1 MSQAELLAP
10 SPVVPSFPPL
20 SYQGVPVL
28 TTEMLA
34 QAYEVEP
41 YQIRQNFRNNRERFV
56 EGKHFFHLSGND
68 LKEFKNCV
76 ENFYS
81 VQLGKRAP
89 SLTLW
94 TERGAARN
102 AKMLD
107 SDRAW
112 DMFELLEET
121 FFRVVRPDPI
131 PVPDD
136 FPGTLSITPSSV
148 ADRKPL
154 RALVGSWAKLANA
167 PFDACWNQ
175 LKAAF
180 QLANIK
186 ELPQEWIPDAL
197 AWVQAK
203 IDALPKALPPQPER
217 LPLYRNGAF
226 YLPPA
231 NNPAHKPGPQE
242 EALMALW
249 KEWGS
254 RTRELEQ
261 LFNSLSRDLD
271 ACRGK
276 TFAYAISDLGRH
288 ANTAFG
294 TDAILEGLYA
304 SQDTACDLFRQ
315 ALHSMSRQLL
325 LSLNVA
331 VAMGR

>member
-1 MSQAELLAP
+1 MTQVLIFNEITL
-10 SPVVPSFPPL
+10 SPVTYQNSLWIRATELARALGYSDTRKITHLYERNADEFTPEMTQVIEITDVPEMGPL
-20 SYQGVPVL
+20 ENLRRKARIFSLRGCHLVAMFARTPV
-28 TTEMLA
+28 A
-34 QAYEVEP
+34 KA
-41 YQIRQNFRNNRERFV
+41 FRRWVLDVLDKLDAEQ
-56 EGKHFFHLSGND
+56 H
-68 LKEFKNCV
+68 
-76 ENFYS
+76 
-81 VQLGKRAP
+81 
-89 SLTLW
+89 
-94 TERGAARN
+94 AARN
-102 AKMLD
+102 ITQD
-107 SDRAW
+107 I
-112 DMFELLEET
+112 
-121 FFRVVRPDPI
+121 V
-131 PVPDD
+131 D
-136 FPGTLSITPSSV
+136 FPGTLSLTPSTTE
-148 ADRKPL
+148 DRKPL
-154 RALVGSWAKLANA
+154 RALVGSWAKLSNA

-180 QLANIK
+180 QLANIRD
-186 ELPQEWIPDAL
+186 LPQEWIPDAI
-197 AWVQAK
+197 AWVQK
-203 IDALPKALPPQPER
+203 RIDALPKALPPQPEH
-217 LPLYRNGAF
+217 LPLYRDGAF

-288 ANTAFG
+288 ADTAFS
-294 TDAILEGLYA
+294 TDAMLEGLYA
-304 SQDTACDLFRQ
+304 SQDTARDLFRQ

>member
-1 MSQAELLAP
+1 MSQATLL
-10 SPVVPSFPPL
+10 SPAPL
-20 SYQGVPVL
+20 SPSVSLHSGRPA
-28 TTEMLA
+28 TTSL
-34 QAYEVEP
+34 EVA
-41 YQIRQNFRNNRERFV
+41 
-56 EGKHFFHLSGND
+56 KFF
-68 LKEFKNCV
+68 
-76 ENFYS
+76 
-81 VQLGKRAP
+81 GKRHDNVLRDVDMLLSQLP
-89 SLTLW
+89 ENSLQLNFEETYQEQETPLGVKQVRMFILYRDGFMLLVMGY
-94 TERGAARN
+94 TGKKALAMKLAYIEAFNRMEEELARQKEAARN
-102 AKMLD
+102 ITQD
-107 SDRAW
+107 I
-112 DMFELLEET
+112 
-121 FFRVVRPDPI
+121 V
-131 PVPDD
+131 D
-136 FPGTLSITPSSV
+136 FPGTLSLTSSTTE
-148 ADRKPL
+148 DRKPL
-154 RALVGSWAKLANA
+154 RALVGSWAKLSNA

-180 QLANIK
+180 QLTSIRD
-186 ELPQEWIPDAL
+186 LPQEWIPDAL
-197 AWVQAK
+197 AWVQAR

-231 NNPAHKPGPQE
+231 NNPVHKPGPQE

-288 ANTAFG
+288 ADTAFS
-294 TDAILEGLYA
+294 TDAMLEGLYA
-304 SQDTACDLFRQ
+304 SQDTARDLFRQ

>member
-1 MSQAELLAP
+1 MSQALTFNNVTLAP
-10 SPVVPSFPPL
+10 IPHQNSLWIRSV
-20 SYQGVPVL
+20 
-28 TTEMLA
+28 ELA
-34 QAYEVEP
+34 RAL
-41 YQIRQNFRNNRERFV
+41 
-56 EGKHFFHLSGND
+56 G
-68 LKEFKNCV
+68 
-76 ENFYS
+76 YS
-81 VQLGKRAP
+81 DESSVGRIYK
-89 SLTLW
+89 
-94 TERGAARN
+94 RN
-102 AKMLD
+102 AEEFTPEMTQVIEISDTVNLTVPARIFSLRGCHLVAMFARTPVAKAFRRWVLD
-107 SDRAW
+107 VLDKLDAEQHAASSS
-112 DMFELLEET
+112 
-121 FFRVVRPDPI
+121 
-131 PVPDD
+131 PDD
-136 FPGTLSITPSSV
+136 FTSPLSLTPSSTE
-148 ADRKPL
+148 DRKPL
-154 RALVGSWAKLANA
+154 RALVGSWAQVSGL
-167 PFDACWNQ
+167 PFAACWNQ

-197 AWVQAK
+197 AWVQAR

-226 YLPPA
+226 HLPPA

-271 ACRGK
+271 ARRGK

-288 ANTAFG
+288 ADTAFG
-294 TDAILEGLYA
+294 TDAMLEGLHA
-304 SQDTACDLFRQ
+304 SQDTARDLFRQ

>member
-1 MSQAELLAP
+1 MSQAQLIPEVFSP
-10 SPVVPSFPPL
+10 SVSLHAGRPA
-20 SYQGVPVL
+20 
-28 TTEMLA
+28 TTSL
-34 QAYEVEP
+34 EVANFFGKRHDNICRD
-41 YQIRQNFRNNRERFV
+41 IRGLIESTPENFRALNFEETFRTIPGPNNSERQETYFILYRDGFMLLV
-56 EGKHFFHLSGND
+56 MGYTGKKALAMKLAYIEAFNRMEEELARQ
-68 LKEFKNCV
+68 KE
-76 ENFYS
+76 
-81 VQLGKRAP
+81 
-89 SLTLW
+89 
-94 TERGAARN
+94 AARN
-102 AKMLD
+102 ITQD
-107 SDRAW
+107 I
-112 DMFELLEET
+112 
-121 FFRVVRPDPI
+121 V
-131 PVPDD
+131 D
-136 FPGTLSITPSSV
+136 FPGSISITPSSV

-154 RALVGSWAKLANA
+154 RALVGSWAKLSNA

-180 QLANIK
+180 NLANIK

-197 AWVQAK
+197 AWVQAR
-203 IDALPKALPPQPER
+203 IDALPKALPPQPEH

-288 ANTAFG
+288 ADTAFS
-294 TDAILEGLYA
+294 TDAMLEGLYA
-304 SQDTACDLFRQ
+304 SQDTARDLFRQ

>member
-1 MSQAELLAP
+1 MSQALTFNNVTLAP
-10 SPVVPSFPPL
+10 IPHQNSLWIRSVELARALGYSDESSVGRIYKRNAEEFTPEMTQVIEISDTVNLTVPARIFSLRGCHLVAMFARTPVAKAFRRWVLDVLDKLDAEQRAASPSPTPDGFTGPL
-20 SYQGVPVL
+20 SL
-28 TTEMLA
+28 
-34 QAYEVEP
+34 
-41 YQIRQNFRNNRERFV
+41 
-56 EGKHFFHLSGND
+56 
-68 LKEFKNCV
+68 
-76 ENFYS
+76 
-81 VQLGKRAP
+81 
-89 SLTLW
+89 
-94 TERGAARN
+94 
-102 AKMLD
+102 
-107 SDRAW
+107 
-112 DMFELLEET
+112 
-121 FFRVVRPDPI
+121 
-131 PVPDD
+131 
-136 FPGTLSITPSSV
+136 TPSSV

-154 RALVGSWAKLANA
+154 RALVGSWAQVSGL
-167 PFDACWNQ
+167 PFAACWNQ

-197 AWVQAK
+197 AWVQAR

-226 YLPPA
+226 HLPPA

-288 ANTAFG
+288 ADTAFS
-294 TDAILEGLYA
+294 TDAMLEGLHA

>member
-1 MSQAELLAP
+1 MTTALTFNGITLSPIPHQNSPWIRAADLSRALGYCDESKVSRLYRRNADEFTPEMTQVVEISAEAQNGLLGSAGRCRIF
-10 SPVVPSFPPL
+10 SLRGCHLVAMFARTPVAKAFRRW
-20 SYQGVPVL
+20 VL
-28 TTEMLA
+28 DVLDKLDAE
-34 QAYEVEP
+34 Q
-41 YQIRQNFRNNRERFV
+41 
-56 EGKHFFHLSGND
+56 H
-68 LKEFKNCV
+68 
-76 ENFYS
+76 
-81 VQLGKRAP
+81 
-89 SLTLW
+89 
-94 TERGAARN
+94 AARN
-102 AKMLD
+102 ITQD
-107 SDRAW
+107 I
-112 DMFELLEET
+112 
-121 FFRVVRPDPI
+121 V
-131 PVPDD
+131 D

-154 RALVGSWAKLANA
+154 RALVGSWAKLSNA

-180 QLANIK
+180 QLTSIRD
-186 ELPQEWIPDAL
+186 LPQEWIPDAL

-288 ANTAFG
+288 ADTAFG

-304 SQDTACDLFRQ
+304 SQDTARDLFRQ

-325 LSLNVA
+325 LSLNMA